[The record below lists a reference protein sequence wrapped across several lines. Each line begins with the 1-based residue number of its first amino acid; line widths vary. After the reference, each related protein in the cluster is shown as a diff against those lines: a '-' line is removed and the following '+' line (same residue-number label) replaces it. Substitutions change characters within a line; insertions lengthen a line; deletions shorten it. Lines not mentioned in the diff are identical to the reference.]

1 MSQAWLLISRS
12 CSCVQ
17 MWERGLAFINDMERK
32 GLGHRLYHVQYR
44 DVLKDP
50 IQVVKNIHEHFNLAP
65 VNIDA
70 VQQWLDDNPQGKHG
84 TQSSCKRERASP
96 SFLALELL
104 CGCCNWQA
112 STSTLSSSL
121 VSPNRTSTRPS
132 ATTTSVSSPTRCRAH
147 NPHPSCNPVGQ
158 ASLLFEYNEHKFCA
172 RIQRTRATIL

>member
-1 MSQAWLLISRS
+1 VSQAWLLIPRS
-12 CSCVQ
+12 CPCMQ

-84 TQSSCKRERASP
+84 TQSSCNRVANERERERERESP
-96 SFLALELL
+96 SVLL
-104 CGCCNWQA
+104 SFGAVVWV
-112 STSTLSSSL
+112 L
-121 VSPNRTSTRPS
+121 
-132 ATTTSVSSPTRCRAH
+132 
-147 NPHPSCNPVGQ
+147 
-158 ASLLFEYNEHKFCA
+158 
-172 RIQRTRATIL
+172 